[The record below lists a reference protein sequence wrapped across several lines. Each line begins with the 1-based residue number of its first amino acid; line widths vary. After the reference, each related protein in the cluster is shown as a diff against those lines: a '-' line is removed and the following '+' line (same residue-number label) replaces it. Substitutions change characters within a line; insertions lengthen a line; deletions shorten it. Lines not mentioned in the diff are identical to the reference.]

1 MCFLIHKIVKME
13 VSITIILT
21 ILILTLFLSLNFR
34 FSSSLN
40 ILEGSPLNF
49 DGLKGIGLSLTLLA
63 IDEETKILQQVLA
76 SAKGMVQL
84 KNTNFRPVVMQG
96 KFYFILFYFILF

>member
-1 MCFLIHKIVKME
+1 MCFLIHKSVTME
-13 VSITIILT
+13 YNFNHYDLNYILT
-21 ILILTLFLSLNFR
+21 YTLFLSSNFR
-34 FSSSLN
+34 FSSSLK

-84 KNTNFRPVVMQG
+84 KNTNFKPVVMQG
-96 KFYFILFYFILF
+96 K